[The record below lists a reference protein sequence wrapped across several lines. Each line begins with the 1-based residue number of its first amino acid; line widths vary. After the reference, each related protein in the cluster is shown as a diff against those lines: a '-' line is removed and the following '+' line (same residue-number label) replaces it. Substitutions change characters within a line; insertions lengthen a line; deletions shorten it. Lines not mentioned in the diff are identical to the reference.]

1 MQSKA
6 ATVAEYLASLP
17 PDRREAV
24 EAVRAVILKNLG
36 KDFAEGMSYG
46 MMGYYIPHSVFP
58 AGYHCDPKQPLPYA
72 GIASQKQGIS
82 VYLMGLYIGGGEA
95 GEETDDSRWFKDAW
109 AKTGKKLDLGK
120 ACIRFKRIEDVP
132 LEVIGEAIR
141 RVPSKV
147 YIERYVASLTSRGG
161 AGKGGAA
168 GTAKKTAKKT
178 GGKTTKKAASKK
190 VGKSAAK
197 KSPAKQ
203 SVTKKTPARA
213 AKAGSRS
220 ASGSKRSRK

>member
-1 MQSKA
+1 
-6 ATVAEYLASLP
+6 
-17 PDRREAV
+17 
-24 EAVRAVILKNLG
+24 
-36 KDFAEGMSYG
+36 
-46 MMGYYIPHSVFP
+46 
-58 AGYHCDPKQPLPYA
+58 
-72 GIASQKQGIS
+72 
-82 VYLMGLYIGGGEA
+82 MGLYIGGGEA

-109 AKTGKKLDLGK
+109 AKTGKKLDMGK

-147 YIERYVASLTSRGG
+147 YIERYVASLASRGG

-168 GTAKKTAKKT
+168 GAAKKTAKKI
-178 GGKTTKKAASKK
+178 TKKAASKK

>member
-6 ATVAEYLASLP
+6 VTVAEYLGSLP

-109 AKTGKKLDLGK
+109 AKTGKKLDMGK
-120 ACIRFKRIEDVP
+120 ACIRFKQIEDVP

-147 YIERYVASLTSRGG
+147 YIERYVASLASRGG

-168 GTAKKTAKKT
+168 GAAKKTAKKI
-178 GGKTTKKAASKK
+178 TKKAASKK

-197 KSPAKQ
+197 KS
-203 SVTKKTPARA
+203 VTKKTPART
-213 AKAGSRS
+213 AKAGRGRAAAGKR
-220 ASGSKRSRK
+220 ASK

>member
-6 ATVAEYLASLP
+6 ATVAEYLDSLP

-24 EAVRAVILKNLG
+24 EAVRSVILKNLD

-46 MMGYYIPHSVFP
+46 MMGYHIPHSVFP

-95 GEETDDSRWFKDAW
+95 GEETDDSRWFRAAW
-109 AKTGKKLDLGK
+109 AKTGKKLDMGK
-120 ACIRFKRIEDVP
+120 ACIRFKRVEDVP
-132 LEVIGEAIR
+132 LELIGEAIR
-141 RVPSKV
+141 RVPSKI
-147 YIERYVASLTSRGG
+147 YIERYVAGLASRGG
-161 AGKGGAA
+161 AGKGRSAA
-168 GTAKKTAKKT
+168 ASKKATRSAAK
-178 GGKTTKKAASKK
+178 KTTKKAASKK

-197 KSPAKQ
+197 KSVA
-203 SVTKKTPARA
+203 KKTPARA
-213 AKAGSRS
+213 GKTGSRS
-220 ASGSKRSRK
+220 ASGSKMSRK